1 MRDNLCRAAEVIFQK
16 RQEESVMNATA
27 VIRKKKR
34 WWQSYAIWF
43 ILPAFVLYT
52 LFVMIPTFNSI
63 YLSFTSWDGISEN
76 VRYIGFDNFKEIW
89 ESPRVHNALTNTIIV
104 AVSLVLLENVVALV
118 LAILVDQVR
127 WFRNL
132 FRSIFYFPVLMSG
145 IIMGFIWMIILN
157 YNFGVVNQLLD
168 MTGLSAIKT
177 DWLGNPDF
185 ALLSIIL
192 STVWKASGYYM
203 IIYLAG
209 LQGIP
214 QELLEA
220 ASIDGAGKWKQF
232 RHVTFPLLAGA
243 TTVCVMLSMINSL
256 KLFDQIAV
264 MTNGG
269 PGFATETLTYIIYK
283 VAFGEGRQGFGT
295 ALAIVLFI
303 LILIISLI
311 QIRLLRKREVE
322 M

>member
-1 MRDNLCRAAEVIFQK
+1 M
-16 RQEESVMNATA
+16 SATA
-27 VIRKKKR
+27 TGKKKNQ
-34 WWQSYAIWF
+34 WWRSYAIWF
-43 ILPAFVLYT
+43 ILPALILYSV
-52 LFVMIPTFNSI
+52 FVMVPTFSSV
-63 YLSFTSWDGISEN
+63 YLSFTSWDGLSSDI
-76 VRYIGFDNFKEIW
+76 RYIGLDNFKEIW
-89 ESPRVHNALTNTIIV
+89 ESPRVHNALKNTIIV
-104 AVSLVLLENVVALV
+104 AVALVLLENVVALL

-127 WFRNL
+127 WLRNF

-168 MTGLSAIKT
+168 MLGLGAVKT
-177 DWLGNPDF
+177 DWLGDPDF

-192 STVWKASGYYM
+192 STVWKSSGYYM

-243 TTVCVMLSMINSL
+243 TTVCVMLSMIGSL

-295 ALAIVLFI
+295 ALAIVLFA
-303 LILIISLI
+303 LILVISLI
-311 QIRLLRKREVE
+311 QIRVLRKREVQ

>member
-27 VIRKKKR
+27 VIRKKKK

-311 QIRLLRKREVE
+311 QIRVLRKREVE

>member
-1 MRDNLCRAAEVIFQK
+1 MD
-16 RQEESVMNATA
+16 ATLE
-27 VIRKKKR
+27 KKKKKTWR
-34 WWQSYAIWF
+34 LGYAFWF

-52 LFVMIPTFNSI
+52 TFVMWPTFSSI
-63 YLSFTSWDGISEN
+63 SLSFTSWDGIN
-76 VRYIGFDNFKEIW
+76 PDIRYIGLENFREIW
-89 ESPRVHNALTNTIIV
+89 NSPRVHNAIWNSILLAI
-104 AVSLVLLENVVALV
+104 ALVVLENVVALG
-118 LAILVDQVR
+118 LAILVDKVR

-168 MTGLSAIKT
+168 MTGLSAIKA
-177 DWLGNPDF
+177 DWLGNPDY
-185 ALLSIIL
+185 AMASIIL
-192 STVWKASGYYM
+192 STVWKSAGYYM

-220 ASIDGAGKWKQF
+220 ASIDGAGRWKQF
-232 RHVTFPLLAGA
+232 RHITFPLLAGA
-243 TTVCVMLSMINSL
+243 MTVCIMLAMINSL

-269 PGFATETLTYIIYK
+269 PGFATETLTYIIYR

-295 ALAIVLFI
+295 ALGIVLFFI
-303 LILIISLI
+303 IVIISLI
-311 QIRLLRKREVE
+311 QIRVLRKREVQ

>member
-1 MRDNLCRAAEVIFQK
+1 MSAAKSFG
-16 RQEESVMNATA
+16 
-27 VIRKKKR
+27 KKKQ
-34 WWQSYAIWF
+34 WWRSYAIWF
-43 ILPAFVLYT
+43 ILPAFLLYSI
-52 LFVMIPTFNSI
+52 FVMLPTFSSI
-63 YLSFTSWDGISEN
+63 YLSFTSWDGISDN
-76 VRYIGFDNFKEIW
+76 IRYIGLENFKEIW
-89 ESPRVHNALTNTIIV
+89 HSNRVHNALSNTIIV
-104 AVSLVLLENVVALV
+104 AVSLVLLENVVAIV
-118 LAILVDQVR
+118 LALLVDQVR
-127 WFRNL
+127 WLKNL

-157 YNFGVVNQLLD
+157 YNFGVINQLLD
-168 MTGLSAIKT
+168 MLGLASLKA
-177 DWLGNPDF
+177 DWLGNPSY

-192 STVWKASGYYM
+192 STVWKSSGYYM

-311 QIRLLRKREVE
+311 QIRVLRKREVQ

>member
-1 MRDNLCRAAEVIFQK
+1 M
-16 RQEESVMNATA
+16 SATA
-27 VIRKKKR
+27 IGKKKKQ
-34 WWQSYAIWF
+34 WWRGYAIWF
-43 ILPAFVLYT
+43 ILPAFLLYGV
-52 LFVMIPTFNSI
+52 FVMLPTFSSI
-63 YLSFTSWDGISEN
+63 YLSFTSWDGLSAD
-76 VRYIGFDNFKEIW
+76 VRYIGLDNFKEIW
-89 ESPRVHNALTNTIIV
+89 ESPRVHNALKNTIIV
-104 AVSLVLLENVVALV
+104 AIALVLLENAAALL

-127 WFRNL
+127 WLRNF

-168 MTGLSAIKT
+168 TLGLGAMKA

-232 RHVTFPLLAGA
+232 RHITFPLLAGA
-243 TTVCVMLSMINSL
+243 TTVCVMLSMIGSL

-269 PGFATETLTYIIYK
+269 PGFATETLTYIIYR

-311 QIRLLRKREVE
+311 QIRLLRKREVQ

>member
-1 MRDNLCRAAEVIFQK
+1 
-16 RQEESVMNATA
+16 MNATA
-27 VIRKKKR
+27 IVRKKKQ
-34 WWQSYAIWF
+34 WWRNYAIWF
-43 ILPAFVLYT
+43 ILPAFLLYGV
-52 LFVMIPTFNSI
+52 FVMLPTFSSI
-63 YLSFTSWDGISEN
+63 YLSFTSWDGLSSDI
-76 VRYIGFDNFKEIW
+76 RYIGLDNFKEIW
-89 ESPRVHNALTNTIIV
+89 DSPRVRNALKNTIIV
-104 AVSLVLLENVVALV
+104 AIALVLLENVVALA

-127 WFRNL
+127 WLRNF

-168 MTGLSAIKT
+168 TLGLGALKA

-232 RHVTFPLLAGA
+232 VHVTFPLLAGA
-243 TTVCVMLSMINSL
+243 TTVCVMLSMIGSL

-269 PGFATETLTYIIYK
+269 PGFATETLTYIIYR

-311 QIRLLRKREVE
+311 QIRLLRKREVQ

>member
-1 MRDNLCRAAEVIFQK
+1 
-16 RQEESVMNATA
+16 MNAA
-27 VIRKKKR
+27 NLGMKKKQ
-34 WWQSYAIWF
+34 WWRNYAIWF
-43 ILPAFVLYT
+43 ILPAFLLYGT
-52 LFVMIPTFNSI
+52 FVMVPTFSSI
-63 YLSFTSWDGISEN
+63 YLSFTSWDGISDN
-76 VRYIGFDNFKEIW
+76 IRYIGLENFKEIW
-89 ESPRVHNALTNTIIV
+89 NSPRVHNALKNTVIV
-104 AVSLVLLENVVALV
+104 AVALVLLENIVALI
-118 LAILVDQVR
+118 LALLVDQVR
-127 WFRNL
+127 WFKNL

-157 YNFGVVNQLLD
+157 YNFGVINQLLD
-168 MTGLSAIKT
+168 MIGLSALKM
-177 DWLGNPDF
+177 DWLGNPDY

-214 QELLEA
+214 QDLLEA

-232 RHVTFPLLAGA
+232 RHITFPLLAGA

-269 PGFATETLTYIIYK
+269 PGFATETLTYIIYR

-303 LILIISLI
+303 LILIISLF
-311 QIRLLRKREVE
+311 QIRVLRKREVQ